1 MTNVYVISVKR
12 VKDYNCNDLKKEDQ
26 YYEYLGIDRYTGYPC
41 FLGDNC
47 CKTFSTVEKAKEFFE
62 ECFYAIKKYL
72 DIEGSNCYDVSTLG
86 VRQKIVKYKKQC
98 RLEYLK
104 G

>member
-26 YYEYLGIDRYTGYPC
+26 YYEYLGIDKYTGYPC
-41 FLGDNC
+41 FFSDSW
-47 CKTFSTVEKAKEFFE
+47 CKTFSTVEKAKEY
-62 ECFYAIKKYL
+62 FYEIKKYL
-72 DIEGSNCYDVSTLG
+72 YIENNNCYDLSTLG
-86 VRQKIVKYKKQC
+86 VRQKIVKYKTQC

>member
-1 MTNVYVISVKR
+1 MFNSVYVVSVKR

-26 YYEYLGIDRYTGYPC
+26 YYEYLGIDPYTGYPC
-41 FLGDNC
+41 FLSDNC
-47 CKTFSTVEKAKEFFE
+47 CKTFSTVEKAKEYFCE
-62 ECFYAIKKYL
+62 IKKYL
-72 DIEGSNCYDVSTLG
+72 DIEKNNRYDLSTLG
-86 VRQKIVKYKKQC
+86 VRQRIVKYKTQC

>member
-41 FLGDNC
+41 FFDVNC
-47 CKTFSTVEKAKEFFE
+47 CKTFSTVEKAKEYFCE
-62 ECFYAIKKYL
+62 IKKYL
-72 DIEGSNCYDVSTLG
+72 DIENYNCYDLSTLG
-86 VRQKIVKYKKQC
+86 VRRRIVKYKTQC